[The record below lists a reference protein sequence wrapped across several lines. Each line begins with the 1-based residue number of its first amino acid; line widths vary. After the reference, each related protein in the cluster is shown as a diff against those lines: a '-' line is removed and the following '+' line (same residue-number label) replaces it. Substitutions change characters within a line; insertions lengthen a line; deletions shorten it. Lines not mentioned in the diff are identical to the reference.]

1 MYERERERIGEGERD
16 ARGDGERAEMQGAVI
31 QGGSTV
37 APKQQGSGR
46 RAEDP
51 VGWGLN
57 PVSFSQEL
65 GVLDLAPCPLRIFA
79 SSPARSWP

>member
-1 MYERERERIGEGERD
+1 MPEEMEREKKC
-16 ARGDGERAEMQGAVI
+16 RGPVI

-37 APKQQGSGR
+37 AQKQQGSGR
-46 RAEDP
+46 RTEDP

-65 GVLDLAPCPLRIFA
+65 GVLDLAPCPSESLLLHLHDPGRNPSLA
-79 SSPARSWP
+79 SQYHLLYL